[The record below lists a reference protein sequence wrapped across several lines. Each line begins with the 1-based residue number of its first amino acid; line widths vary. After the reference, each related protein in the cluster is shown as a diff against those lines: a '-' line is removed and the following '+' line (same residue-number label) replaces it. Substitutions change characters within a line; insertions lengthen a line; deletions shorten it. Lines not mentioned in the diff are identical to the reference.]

1 MHKFSQVSRLAIAAL
16 AVGAV
21 LCSFN
26 GNAGAVSASDLA
38 PVDIVAVS
46 GLIDN
51 VVVAEIEHA
60 LVRSQENGAQAVVL
74 QVNSRGAVVSA
85 VRMAELLTKISE
97 ADIPVAVWVGPT
109 GARAFGLSAQLLA
122 VADVRAMAPGA
133 RT

>member
-1 MHKFSQVSRLAIAAL
+1 MHKFSRVSRLAIAAL

-26 GNAGAVSASDLA
+26 GNAGAESATDLA

-85 VRMAELLTKISE
+85 ERMAELLTKISQ
-97 ADIPVAVWVGPT
+97 ADIPVAMSSYF
-109 GARAFGLSAQLLA
+109 R
-122 VADVRAMAPGA
+122 
-133 RT
+133 